1 MKSNVEWKKWGE
13 IDPLYAV
20 ATWKG
25 KERGSPD
32 AWTDEQFYE
41 LGRLDWIECE
51 KQWRQYGLRRG
62 ACVEIGCGAGRMT
75 SQLAKYF
82 DQVIAT
88 DVSQHQIDYAHS
100 HLPAGS
106 NVTFQVTNGINIP
119 AENERVDAVFSVH
132 VFQHFESRKDALEV
146 FREAYRTMVPRA
158 TLMVGLPIYQLP
170 DSSIS
175 GVLRLIIRIFEKMS
189 DVKATFN
196 RRRMLKGTR
205 QPIMRR
211 LRFEQ
216 QWLVSELQA
225 IGFEKIEARAFA
237 VPHRPELHQFM
248 FATKNVS

>member
-1 MKSNVEWKKWGE
+1 MKSNLEWKKWGE

-32 AWTDEQFYE
+32 AWTDEEFYE

-62 ACVEIGCGAGRMT
+62 TCVEIGCGAGRMT
-75 SQLAKYF
+75 SQLTKYF
-82 DQVIAT
+82 GQVIAT
-88 DVSQHQIDYAHS
+88 DVSQHQIDYARS
-100 HLPAGS
+100 HLPANS
-106 NVTFQVTNGINIP
+106 NVTFQITNGVNIP
-119 AENERVDAVFSVH
+119 ADNEQVDAVFSVN
-132 VFQHFESRKDALEV
+132 VFQHFESRKDALDV
-146 FREAYRTMVPRA
+146 FREAYRTMVPG
-158 TLMVGLPIYQLP
+158 TTMLVGLPIYHLP

-175 GVLRLIIRIFEKMS
+175 DVLRFIIRIFEKMS
-189 DVKATFN
+189 DVKATLN

-205 QPIMRR
+205 PPIMRR

-225 IGFEKIEARAFA
+225 IGFEKIEARAFG
-237 VPHRPELHQFM
+237 VPHRPELHQFV